1 MSMWNRRAG
10 FHDSPPLLEHSE
22 QLLRSGRIR
31 WLGQELSMS
40 QPRARI
46 ASQLGLALAV
56 ILAIVISGSTV
67 FALRS
72 LDTANLATREE
83 HLASEARLLADQ
95 LSTFHGTLRES
106 TQRLSGLF
114 EKRFSAGLSIH
125 PDEPVSVAGTQ
136 TPGLHLGSEVLNNNF
151 KEVDEFKQMTAG
163 VATLFVRSGEDFVRV
178 STSLTKQDGTR
189 AIGTLLDHAHPAYA
203 KLMAGQG
210 YVGRALL
217 FDRSYMT
224 QYTPVRDGSGK
235 VIAVLFVGFDY
246 TDAQNAQFAN
256 LKRFRIGQNG
266 SLALLD
272 EQNKWLVAPAG
283 VQALDHAVPVIKGL
297 AAKPGKGEF
306 WSDTAEDFYSIAVPF
321 DGGPWSVVASMP
333 KAEIRAVTWS
343 VGTQL
348 AIGSLLAML
357 IAVGAA
363 MWLLRSKL
371 QPLGD
376 LVRQAEAL
384 GAGDLSVR
392 LNVASNDEIGQL
404 SRAFNQMSQALS
416 TMVEHIRRSSEEVNS
431 RAQALSGLSGG
442 AYEGMEQQSGEIT
455 SMAGAVEEFS
465 ATSLNIADNM
475 GATQRLAQENAQQ
488 TQIGRSSMEEA
499 SSSLEQIAGALNTT
513 ATVINTL
520 GQRSQEIGGI
530 VSVITSIAEQTNLL
544 ALNAA
549 IEAARAGEQGRG
561 VAVVADEVR
570 NLASR
575 TRQAT
580 DEISGMIH
588 SIQQETGNAI
598 STMEQGNV
606 LMQEGLSRNA
616 NVASALAR
624 IDEQSRSAGQQ
635 FAAITT
641 ATQEQSSTA
650 TLLSSNL
657 QSIALANSE
666 QREVV
671 SNLAVTAKELEKLA
685 ADLRSEVDRFR

>member
-1 MSMWNRRAG
+1 
-10 FHDSPPLLEHSE
+10 
-22 QLLRSGRIR
+22 
-31 WLGQELSMS
+31 MS

-72 LDTANLATREE
+72 LDSANLATREE
-83 HLASEARLLADQ
+83 HLASEARLMADQ
-95 LSTFHGTLRES
+95 LNTFHGTLRES

-114 EKRFSAGLSIH
+114 DKRFSVGLSVH
-125 PDEPVSVAGTQ
+125 PDEPVAVAGVQAPT
-136 TPGLHLGSEVLNNNF
+136 LRLGSEVLNNNF
-151 KEVDEFKQMTAG
+151 KEVDDFKQTTAG
-163 VATLFVRSGEDFVRV
+163 VATVFVRSGDDFIRV

-189 AIGTLLDHAHPAYA
+189 AIGTLLDRAGPAYA
-203 KLMAGQG
+203 PVMSGQS
-210 YVGRALL
+210 YIGRALL
-217 FDRSYMT
+217 FGRFYMS
-224 QYTPVRDGSGK
+224 QYTPVRDSSGK
-235 VIAVLFVGFDY
+235 IIAVLYVGFDY
-246 TDAQNAQFAN
+246 TDAQNAQFEN
-256 LKRFRIGQNG
+256 LKRFRIGQTG
-266 SLALLD
+266 SLAVLD
-272 EQNKWLVAPAG
+272 EQNKWLVPPAG
-283 VQALDHAVPVIKGL
+283 VQALEQATGTIKEL
-297 AAKPGKGEF
+297 VKKPGKGVF
-306 WSDTAEDFYSIAVPF
+306 WSDTAEDFYSVAVPF
-321 DGGPWSVVASMP
+321 EDGPWAVVASMP

-357 IAVGAA
+357 LAVGSAV
-363 MWLLRSKL
+363 WLLRSKL
-371 QPLGD
+371 APLGD

-392 LNVASNDEIGQL
+392 LNVSSHDEIGQL
-404 SRAFNQMSQALS
+404 ARAFNQMSQALS
-416 TMVEHIRRSSEEVNS
+416 TMVEHIRKASQEVNS
-431 RAQALSGLSGG
+431 RAQALSGLSSG

-475 GATQRLAQENAQQ
+475 GNTERLAQDNAQQ
-488 TQIGRSSMEEA
+488 TRIGRTSMDEA
-499 SSSLEQIAGALNTT
+499 SSSLEQIAGALNST

-530 VSVITSIAEQTNLL
+530 VGVITSIAEQTNLL

-561 VAVVADEVR
+561 FAVVADEVR
-570 NLASR
+570 SLASR

-580 DEISGMIH
+580 DEISGMIN

-598 STMEQGNV
+598 STMEKGNL

-657 QSIALANSE
+657 QSIAMANSE

-671 SNLAVTAKELEKLA
+671 SNLAITAKELEKLA
-685 ADLRSEVDRFR
+685 QDLRKEVDRFR

>member
-1 MSMWNRRAG
+1 
-10 FHDSPPLLEHSE
+10 
-22 QLLRSGRIR
+22 
-31 WLGQELSMS
+31 MS

-56 ILAIVISGSTV
+56 ILAVVISGSTV

-72 LDTANLATREE
+72 LDSANLDTREE

-95 LSTFHGTLRES
+95 LNTFHSTLRES

-114 EKRFSAGLSIH
+114 EKRFGAGLSVRG
-125 PDEPVSVAGTQ
+125 DQPVAIAGIQ
-136 TPGLHLGSEVLNNNF
+136 TPGLYLGSHLLNNDF
-151 KEVDEFKQMTAG
+151 AEVDEFKDTSGG
-163 VATLFVRSGEDFVRV
+163 VATVFVRSGEDFVRI
-178 STSLTKQDGTR
+178 STSLTKQDGSR
-189 AIGTLLDHAHPAYA
+189 AIGTALDHQHPAYQR
-203 KLMAGQG
+203 LLAGQS
-210 YVGRALL
+210 YVGRAVL
-217 FDRSYMT
+217 FERSYMT
-224 QYTPVRDGSGK
+224 QYTPVRDAAGK

-246 TDAQNAQFAN
+246 TDAQNAQFDN
-256 LKRFRIGQNG
+256 LKRFRIGKTG

-272 EQNKWLVAPAG
+272 EQKRWLVPPAG
-283 VQALDHAVPVIKGL
+283 VQALEQAIPVMLDL
-297 AAKPGKGEF
+297 AKKPGEGRF
-306 WSDTAEDFYSIAVPF
+306 WSDKNEDFYSVSVPF
-321 DGGPWSVVASMP
+321 EGGPWSVVASMP
-333 KAEIRAVTWS
+333 KAEIRAVTWA
-343 VGTQL
+343 VGIRL
-348 AIGSLLAML
+348 VIGSALAML
-357 IAVGAA
+357 FAVGATV
-363 MWLLRSKL
+363 WLLRSKL
-371 QPLGD
+371 QPLSD

-384 GAGDLSVR
+384 GAGDLSAR
-392 LNVASNDEIGQL
+392 LNVSSHDEIGQL
-404 SRAFNQMSQALS
+404 ARSFNQMGEALS
-416 TMVEHIRRSSEEVNS
+416 TMVSHIRKAAEEVNG

-475 GATQRLAQENAQQ
+475 GNTERLAHENAQQ
-488 TQIGRSSMEEA
+488 TRIGRTSMQEA
-499 SSSLEQIAGALNTT
+499 SSSLEHIATALNST

-530 VSVITSIAEQTNLL
+530 VGVITSIAEQTNLL

-561 VAVVADEVR
+561 FAVVADEVR

-580 DEISGMIH
+580 DEISGMIQ

-598 STMEQGNV
+598 STMEQGNA

-616 NVASALAR
+616 DVASALAR

-671 SNLAVTAKELEKLA
+671 SNLAITAKELETLA
-685 ADLRSEVDRFR
+685 ASLRQEVDRFR

>member
-1 MSMWNRRAG
+1 
-10 FHDSPPLLEHSE
+10 
-22 QLLRSGRIR
+22 
-31 WLGQELSMS
+31 MS

-56 ILAIVISGSTV
+56 ILAVAIGGSTV

-72 LDTANLATREE
+72 LDSANLATREE

-95 LSTFHGTLRES
+95 LNTFHSTLRES
-106 TQRLSGLF
+106 TQRLTGLF
-114 EKRFSAGLSIH
+114 EKRFSSGLSVRADQMIA
-125 PDEPVSVAGTQ
+125 VAGVQ
-136 TPGLHLGSEVLNNNF
+136 TPSLLLGSDVLNNNF
-151 KEVDEFKQMTAG
+151 TEVDEFKQMSGG
-163 VATLFVRSGEDFVRV
+163 VATVFVRSGDDFIRV
-178 STSLTKQDGTR
+178 STSLTKQDGSR
-189 AIGTLLDHAHPAYA
+189 AIGTVLDRQGPAYQRV
-203 KLMAGQG
+203 LNGQV
-210 YVGRALL
+210 YIGRAML

-224 QYTPVRDGSGK
+224 QYSPVRDSSGK
-235 VIAVLFVGFDY
+235 VIAVLFIGFDY
-246 TDAQNAQFAN
+246 TDAQAAQFEN
-256 LKRFRIGQNG
+256 LKRFRIGQTG

-272 EQNKWLVAPAG
+272 EQKHWLVPPAG
-283 VQALDHAVPVIKGL
+283 VQALDQAVPVMLDL
-297 AAKPGKGEF
+297 AKKPGAGRF
-306 WSDTAEDFYSIAVPF
+306 WSDKNEDFYSVSVPF
-321 DGGPWSVVASMP
+321 EGGPWAVVASMP
-333 KAEIRAVTWS
+333 KAEIRAVTWE
-343 VGTQL
+343 VGMRL
-348 AIGSLLAML
+348 AIGSVLAML
-357 IAVGAA
+357 LAVGAIV
-363 MWLLRSKL
+363 WLLRSKL
-371 QPLGD
+371 APLSD

-384 GAGDLSVR
+384 GAGDLSAR
-392 LNVASNDEIGQL
+392 LNVSSHDEIGQL
-404 SRAFNQMSQALS
+404 ARSFNQMGEALS
-416 TMVEHIRRSSEEVNS
+416 TMVSQIRKAAEEVNS

-475 GATQRLAQENAQQ
+475 GNTERLAQENAQQ
-488 TQIGRSSMEEA
+488 TRIGRTSMQEA
-499 SSSLEQIAGALNTT
+499 SSSLEHIATALNST

-530 VSVITSIAEQTNLL
+530 VGVITAIAEQTNLL

-561 VAVVADEVR
+561 FAVVADEVR

-580 DEISGMIH
+580 DEISVMIQ

-598 STMEQGNV
+598 STMEQGKA
-606 LMQEGLSRNA
+606 LMQDGLSRNA
-616 NVASALAR
+616 DVASALAR

-671 SNLAVTAKELEKLA
+671 SNLAITAKELETLA
-685 ADLRSEVDRFR
+685 AGLRHEVDRFR

>member
-1 MSMWNRRAG
+1 
-10 FHDSPPLLEHSE
+10 
-22 QLLRSGRIR
+22 
-31 WLGQELSMS
+31 
-40 QPRARI
+40 
-46 ASQLGLALAV
+46 
-56 ILAIVISGSTV
+56 
-67 FALRS
+67 
-72 LDTANLATREE
+72 
-83 HLASEARLLADQ
+83 
-95 LSTFHGTLRES
+95 
-106 TQRLSGLF
+106 
-114 EKRFSAGLSIH
+114 
-125 PDEPVSVAGTQ
+125 
-136 TPGLHLGSEVLNNNF
+136 
-151 KEVDEFKQMTAG
+151 
-163 VATLFVRSGEDFVRV
+163 
-178 STSLTKQDGTR
+178 
-189 AIGTLLDHAHPAYA
+189 
-203 KLMAGQG
+203 
-210 YVGRALL
+210 
-217 FDRSYMT
+217 MT
-224 QYTPVRDGSGK
+224 QYTPVRDNSGK

-246 TDAQNAQFAN
+246 TEAQNAQFDN
-256 LKRFRIGQNG
+256 LKRFRIGQTG

-272 EQNKWLVAPAG
+272 EQNKWLVPIAG
-283 VQALDHAVPVIKGL
+283 VQALDQAVPTIANL
-297 AAKPGKGEF
+297 AKTPGQGEF
-306 WSDTAEDFYSIAVPF
+306 WSDRGEDFYSLTVPF
-321 DGGPWSVVASMP
+321 EGGPWSVVASMP
-333 KAEIRAVTWS
+333 KSEIRAVTWS
-343 VGTQL
+343 VGLQL

-357 IAVGAA
+357 LAVGSAV
-363 MWLLRSKL
+363 WLLRSKL
-371 QPLGD
+371 APLGD

-392 LNVASNDEIGQL
+392 LSVSSNDEIGQL
-404 SRAFNQMSQALS
+404 ARAFNQMSQALS
-416 TMVEHIRRSSEEVNS
+416 TMVEHIRKASAEVNS

-475 GATQRLAQENAQQ
+475 GSTQRLAQENAEQ
-488 TQIGRSSMEEA
+488 TRIGRTSMDEA
-499 SSSLEQIAGALNTT
+499 SSSLEQIAGALNST

-530 VSVITSIAEQTNLL
+530 VGVITSIAEQTNLL

-561 VAVVADEVR
+561 FAVVADEVR

-575 TRQAT
+575 TREAT
-580 DEISGMIH
+580 NEISGMIQ

-635 FAAITT
+635 FTAITT

-671 SNLAVTAKELEKLA
+671 SNLAVTAKELESLA

>member
-1 MSMWNRRAG
+1 
-10 FHDSPPLLEHSE
+10 
-22 QLLRSGRIR
+22 
-31 WLGQELSMS
+31 MS

-56 ILAIVISGSTV
+56 ILAIVITGSTV

-72 LDTANLATREE
+72 LDSANLATREE

-106 TQRLSGLF
+106 TQRLAGLF
-114 EKRFSAGLSIH
+114 EKRFSAGLSVH
-125 PDEPVSVAGTQ
+125 PDEPVAVAGTQ

-163 VATLFVRSGEDFVRV
+163 VATVFVRSGEDFIRV
-178 STSLTKQDGTR
+178 STSLTKQDGNR

-203 KLMAGQG
+203 RLMAGQS

-224 QYTPVRDGSGK
+224 QYTPVRDSSGK

-246 TDAQNAQFAN
+246 TDAQNAQFEN
-256 LKRFRIGQNG
+256 LKRFRIGQTG

-272 EQNKWLVAPAG
+272 EQKKWLVPIAG
-283 VQALDHAVPVIKGL
+283 VQALDQAVPAIVDL
-297 AAKPGKGEF
+297 AKTPGKGDF
-306 WSDTAEDFYSIAVPF
+306 WSDKSEDFYSVAVPF
-321 DGGPWSVVASMP
+321 EGGPWSVVASMP
-333 KAEIRAVTWS
+333 KAEISAVTWS
-343 VGTQL
+343 VGIQL
-348 AIGSLLAML
+348 AIGSLLATL
-357 IAVGAA
+357 IAVGSAV
-363 MWLLRSKL
+363 WLLRSKL
-371 QPLGD
+371 APLGD

-392 LNVASNDEIGQL
+392 LSVSSNDEIGQL
-404 SRAFNQMSQALS
+404 ARAFNQMSQALS
-416 TMVEHIRRSSEEVNS
+416 TMVEHIRKASVEVNS

-475 GATQRLAQENAQQ
+475 GSTQRLAQENAQQ
-488 TQIGRSSMEEA
+488 TQIGRTSMDEA
-499 SSSLEQIAGALNTT
+499 SSSLEQIAGALNST
-513 ATVINTL
+513 AIVINTL

-530 VSVITSIAEQTNLL
+530 VGVITSIADQTNLL

-561 VAVVADEVR
+561 FAVVADEVR

-580 DEISGMIH
+580 DEISGMIQ

-657 QSIALANSE
+657 QSIELANSE

-685 ADLRSEVDRFR
+685 ADLRQEVDRFR

>member
-1 MSMWNRRAG
+1 
-10 FHDSPPLLEHSE
+10 
-22 QLLRSGRIR
+22 
-31 WLGQELSMS
+31 MS

-46 ASQLGLALAV
+46 ASQLGIALAV
-56 ILAIVISGSTV
+56 ILAVVISGSTV

-72 LDTANLATREE
+72 LDSANLQTREE

-95 LSTFHGTLRES
+95 LNTFHSTLRES

-114 EKRFSAGLSIH
+114 EKRFGAGLSVH
-125 PDEPVSVAGTQ
+125 AEQTVNVAGVA
-136 TPGLHLGSEVLNNNF
+136 TPSLYLGDAVLNNNF
-151 KEVDEFKQMTAG
+151 DEVDEFKQMSGG
-163 VATLFVRSGEDFVRV
+163 VATVFVRSGEDFIRI
-178 STSLTKQDGTR
+178 STSLTKQDGNR
-189 AIGTLLDHAHPAYA
+189 AIGTVLDRQGPAYQR
-203 KLMAGQG
+203 LLAGQS
-210 YVGRALL
+210 YIGRAVL
-217 FDRSYMT
+217 FERSYMT
-224 QYTPVRDGSGK
+224 QYSPVSDASGK
-235 VIAVLFVGFDY
+235 VIAVLFIGFDY

-256 LKRFRIGQNG
+256 LKRFRIGQTG

-272 EQNKWLVAPAG
+272 EQNHWLVPPAG
-283 VQALDHAVPVIKGL
+283 VQALEQAVPVILEL
-297 AAKPGKGEF
+297 AQKPGQGRF
-306 WSDTAEDFYSIAVPF
+306 WSDRGEDFYSVAVPF

-333 KAEIRAVTWS
+333 KAEIRAVTWA
-343 VGTQL
+343 VGIRL
-348 AIGSLLAML
+348 VIGSVLAML
-357 IAVGAA
+357 LAVGAA
-363 MWLLRSKL
+363 VWLLRSKL

-384 GAGDLSVR
+384 GAGDLSAR
-392 LNVASNDEIGQL
+392 LNVSSQDEIGQL
-404 SRAFNQMSQALS
+404 ARSFNQMGEALS
-416 TMVEHIRRSSEEVNS
+416 TMVSHIREAAEEVNS

-475 GATQRLAQENAQQ
+475 GNTERLAQENAQQ
-488 TQIGRSSMEEA
+488 TRIGRHSMQEA
-499 SSSLEQIAGALNTT
+499 SASLEHIATALNST

-530 VSVITSIAEQTNLL
+530 VGVITSIAEQTNLL

-561 VAVVADEVR
+561 FAVVADEVR

-580 DEISGMIH
+580 DEISGMIQ

-616 NVASALAR
+616 DVASALAR

-671 SNLAVTAKELEKLA
+671 SNLAITARELETLA
-685 ADLRSEVDRFR
+685 AGLRHEVDRFR

>member
-1 MSMWNRRAG
+1 
-10 FHDSPPLLEHSE
+10 
-22 QLLRSGRIR
+22 
-31 WLGQELSMS
+31 MS

-56 ILAIVISGSTV
+56 ILAVVVSGSTV

-72 LDTANLATREE
+72 LDSANLDTREE

-95 LSTFHGTLRES
+95 LNTFHSTLRES

-114 EKRFSAGLSIH
+114 EKRFGAGLSVRA
-125 PDEPVSVAGTQ
+125 DQPVTVAGVQ
-136 TPGLHLGSEVLNNNF
+136 TPSLYLGSDVLNNDF
-151 KEVDEFKQMTAG
+151 DEVDEFKDNSGG
-163 VATLFVRSGEDFVRV
+163 VATVFVRNGEDFIRV

-189 AIGTLLDHAHPAYA
+189 AIGTALDHQHPAYQR
-203 KLMAGQG
+203 LLGGQG
-210 YVGRALL
+210 YVGRAVL
-217 FDRSYMT
+217 FERSYMT
-224 QYTPVRDGSGK
+224 QYTPVRDAAGK

-246 TDAQNAQFAN
+246 TDAQNAQFDN
-256 LKRFRIGQNG
+256 LKRFRIGKTG

-272 EQNKWLVAPAG
+272 EQKHWLVPPAG
-283 VQALDHAVPVIKGL
+283 VQALDQAIPLMLDL
-297 AAKPGKGEF
+297 AKTPGKGRF
-306 WSDTAEDFYSIAVPF
+306 WSDKNEDFYSVSVPF
-321 DGGPWSVVASMP
+321 EGGPWSVVASMP
-333 KAEIRAVTWS
+333 KSEIREVTWA
-343 VGTQL
+343 VGIRL
-348 AIGSLLAML
+348 VIGSVLAML
-357 IAVGAA
+357 LAVGAA
-363 MWLLRSKL
+363 VWLLRSKL
-371 QPLGD
+371 QPLSD

-384 GAGDLSVR
+384 GAGDLSAR
-392 LNVASNDEIGQL
+392 LNVSSHDEIGQL
-404 SRAFNQMSQALS
+404 ARSFNQMGEALS
-416 TMVEHIRRSSEEVNS
+416 TMVSHIRKAAEEVNS
-431 RAQALSGLSGG
+431 RAKALSGLSGG

-475 GATQRLAQENAQQ
+475 GNTERLAQENAQQ
-488 TQIGRSSMEEA
+488 TRIGRTSMQEA
-499 SSSLEQIAGALNTT
+499 SSSLEHIATALNST

-530 VSVITSIAEQTNLL
+530 VGVITSIAEQTNLL

-561 VAVVADEVR
+561 FAVVADEVR

-580 DEISGMIH
+580 DEISGMIQ

-598 STMEQGNV
+598 STMEHGNV

-616 NVASALAR
+616 DVASALAR

-641 ATQEQSSTA
+641 ATHEQSSTA

-671 SNLAVTAKELEKLA
+671 SNLAITAKELETLA
-685 ADLRSEVDRFR
+685 AGLRQEVDRFR

>member
-1 MSMWNRRAG
+1 
-10 FHDSPPLLEHSE
+10 
-22 QLLRSGRIR
+22 
-31 WLGQELSMS
+31 MS

-72 LDTANLATREE
+72 LDSANLATREE

-125 PDEPVSVAGTQ
+125 PSEPVTVAGTQ

-203 KLMAGQG
+203 KLMAGQS

-217 FDRSYMT
+217 FERSYMT

-246 TDAQNAQFAN
+246 TDAQNAQFDN
-256 LKRFRIGQNG
+256 LKRFRIGQTG

-283 VQALDHAVPVIKGL
+283 VQAVDQAIPVINGL
-297 AAKPGKGEF
+297 AKTPGKGQF
-306 WSDTAEDFYSIAVPF
+306 WNDKSEDFYSVAVPF

-357 IAVGAA
+357 LAVGSVV
-363 MWLLRSKL
+363 WLLRSKL
-371 QPLGD
+371 APLSD

-392 LNVASNDEIGQL
+392 LNVSSNDEIGQL

-416 TMVEHIRRSSEEVNS
+416 TMVEHIRRASQEVNS

-499 SSSLEQIAGALNTT
+499 SSSLEQIAGALNST

-530 VSVITSIAEQTNLL
+530 VGVITSIAEQTNLL

-561 VAVVADEVR
+561 FAVVADEVR
-570 NLASR
+570 SLASR

-580 DEISGMIH
+580 DEISSMIH

-657 QSIALANSE
+657 QSIAMANSE

-671 SNLAVTAKELEKLA
+671 SNLAVTAKELESLA
-685 ADLRSEVDRFR
+685 AELRQEVDRFR

>member
-1 MSMWNRRAG
+1 
-10 FHDSPPLLEHSE
+10 
-22 QLLRSGRIR
+22 
-31 WLGQELSMS
+31 MS

-56 ILAIVISGSTV
+56 ILAVVISGSTV

-72 LDTANLATREE
+72 LDSANLDTREE

-95 LSTFHGTLRES
+95 LNTFHSTLRES

-114 EKRFSAGLSIH
+114 EKRFGAGLSVRA
-125 PDEPVSVAGTQ
+125 DQQVAVAGVQ
-136 TPGLHLGSEVLNNNF
+136 TPSLLLGDEVLNNNF
-151 KEVDEFKQMTAG
+151 AEVDEFKQMSGG
-163 VATLFVRSGEDFVRV
+163 VATVFVRSGEDFIRI
-178 STSLTKQDGTR
+178 STSLTKQDGNR
-189 AIGTLLDHAHPAYA
+189 AIGTVLDHQHPAYQR
-203 KLMAGQG
+203 LLAGQN
-210 YVGRALL
+210 YIGRAVL
-217 FDRSYMT
+217 FDRAYMT
-224 QYTPVRDGSGK
+224 QYSPVRDAAGK
-235 VIAVLFVGFDY
+235 VIAVLFIGFDY
-246 TDAQNAQFAN
+246 TDEQKAQFDN
-256 LKRFRIGQNG
+256 LKRFRIGQTG

-272 EQNKWLVAPAG
+272 EQKHWLVPPAG
-283 VQALDHAVPVIKGL
+283 VQALDQAVPVMLDL
-297 AAKPGKGEF
+297 AKNPGKGRF
-306 WSDTAEDFYSIAVPF
+306 WSDKDEDFYSVAVPF

-333 KAEIRAVTWS
+333 KSEIRAVTWA
-343 VGTQL
+343 VGIRL
-348 AIGSLLAML
+348 VIGSVLAML
-357 IAVGAA
+357 LAVGAA
-363 MWLLRSKL
+363 VWLLRSKL
-371 QPLGD
+371 QPLSD

-384 GAGDLSVR
+384 GAGDLSAR
-392 LNVASNDEIGQL
+392 LNVSSHDEIGQL
-404 SRAFNQMSQALS
+404 ASSFNQMGEALS
-416 TMVEHIRRSSEEVNS
+416 TMVSHIRKAAEEVNS

-475 GATQRLAQENAQQ
+475 GNTERLAQENAQQ
-488 TQIGRSSMEEA
+488 TRIGRTSMQEA
-499 SSSLEQIAGALNTT
+499 SSSLEHIATALNST

-530 VSVITSIAEQTNLL
+530 VGVITSIAEQTNLL

-561 VAVVADEVR
+561 FAVVADEVR

-580 DEISGMIH
+580 DEISVMIQ

-598 STMEQGNV
+598 STMEHGNV

-616 NVASALAR
+616 DVASALAR

-650 TLLSSNL
+650 NVLSSNL

-671 SNLAVTAKELEKLA
+671 SNLAITAKELETLA
-685 ADLRSEVDRFR
+685 AGLRQEVDRFR

>member
-1 MSMWNRRAG
+1 
-10 FHDSPPLLEHSE
+10 
-22 QLLRSGRIR
+22 
-31 WLGQELSMS
+31 MS

-56 ILAIVISGSTV
+56 ILAVVISGSTV

-72 LDTANLATREE
+72 LDSANLDTREE

-95 LSTFHGTLRES
+95 LNTFHSTLRES

-114 EKRFSAGLSIH
+114 EKRFSAGLSTR
-125 PDEPVSVAGTQ
+125 PEQPVTVAGVQ
-136 TPGLHLGSEVLNNNF
+136 TPGLYLGEEVLNNNF
-151 KEVDEFKQMTAG
+151 AEVDEFKQMSGG
-163 VATLFVRSGEDFVRV
+163 VATLFVRSGEDFIRV
-178 STSLTKQDGTR
+178 STSLTKQDGSR
-189 AIGTLLDHAHPAYA
+189 AIGTALDHQHPAYQR
-203 KLMAGQG
+203 LLGGQG
-210 YVGRALL
+210 YVGRAVL

-224 QYTPVRDGSGK
+224 QYSPVRDASGK

-246 TDAQNAQFAN
+246 TDAQNAQFDN
-256 LKRFRIGQNG
+256 LKRFRIGQTG

-272 EQNKWLVAPAG
+272 EQKHWLVPPAG
-283 VQALDHAVPVIKGL
+283 VQALDQSIPVMLDL
-297 AAKPGKGEF
+297 AAKPGKGRF
-306 WSDTAEDFYSIAVPF
+306 WSDKNEDFYSVAVPF
-321 DGGPWSVVASMP
+321 EGGPWSVVASMP

-343 VGTQL
+343 VGIRL

-357 IAVGAA
+357 LAVGAA
-363 MWLLRSKL
+363 VWLLRSKL

-384 GAGDLSVR
+384 GAGDLSAR
-392 LNVASNDEIGQL
+392 LNVSSHDEIGQL
-404 SRAFNQMSQALS
+404 ARSFNQMGEALS
-416 TMVEHIRRSSEEVNS
+416 TMVSHIRKAAEDVSS

-455 SMAGAVEEFS
+455 SMAGAVEEFN

-475 GATQRLAQENAQQ
+475 GNTERLAQDNAQQ
-488 TQIGRSSMEEA
+488 TMIGRTSMQEA
-499 SSSLEQIAGALNTT
+499 SSSLEHIATALNST

-530 VSVITSIAEQTNLL
+530 VGVITAIAEQTNLL

-561 VAVVADEVR
+561 FAVVADEVR

-580 DEISGMIH
+580 DEISGMIQ

-606 LMQEGLSRNA
+606 LMQEGLARNA
-616 NVASALAR
+616 DVASALAR

-671 SNLAVTAKELEKLA
+671 SNLAITAKELETLA
-685 ADLRSEVDRFR
+685 AGLRHEVDRFR

>member
-1 MSMWNRRAG
+1 M
-10 FHDSPPLLEHSE
+10 P
-22 QLLRSGRIR
+22 
-31 WLGQELSMS
+31 

-56 ILAIVISGSTV
+56 ILAIVISGSAV

-72 LDTANLATREE
+72 LDSANLDTREE

-95 LSTFHGTLRES
+95 LNTFHSTLRES

-114 EKRFSAGLSIH
+114 EKRFSGGLSLH
-125 PDEPVSVAGTQ
+125 PEQPVTVAGTS
-136 TPGLHLGSEVLNNNF
+136 TPGLHLGGQVLNNNF
-151 KEVDEFKQMTAG
+151 EEVDEFKQMTAG
-163 VATLFVRSGEDFVRV
+163 VATVFVRSGDDFVRV
-178 STSLTKQDGTR
+178 STSLSKQDGSR
-189 AIGTLLDHAHPAYA
+189 AIGTLLDHAHPAYQ

-224 QYTPVRDGSGK
+224 QYTPVRDSSGK

-246 TDAQNAQFAN
+246 TDAQNAQFDN
-256 LKRFRIGQNG
+256 LRRFRIGQTG

-272 EQNKWLVAPAG
+272 EQNKWLVPPAG
-283 VQALDHAVPVIKGL
+283 VQALDQALPTMAELIRQ
-297 AAKPGKGEF
+297 PGKGRF
-306 WSDTAEDFYSIAVPF
+306 WSDKAEDFYSLAVPF
-321 DGGPWSVVASMP
+321 EGGPWAVVASMP

-343 VGTQL
+343 VGL
-348 AIGSLLAML
+348 RLVIGSLLAML
-357 IAVGAA
+357 LAVGAA
-363 MWLLRSKL
+363 VWLLRSKL
-371 QPLGD
+371 APLAD

-392 LNVASNDEIGQL
+392 LNVSSQDEIGQL
-404 SRAFNQMSQALS
+404 ARSFNQMGEALS
-416 TMVEHIRRSSEEVNS
+416 TMVEHIRRAAQEVNG

-475 GATQRLAQENAQQ
+475 GNTERLAQENAQQ
-488 TQIGRSSMEEA
+488 TRIGRTSMEEA
-499 SSSLEQIAGALNTT
+499 SSSLEQIASALNST

-530 VSVITSIAEQTNLL
+530 VGVITAIADQTNLL

-561 VAVVADEVR
+561 FAVVADEVR

-575 TRQAT
+575 TREAT
-580 DEISGMIH
+580 DEISVMIG

-598 STMEQGNV
+598 STMEQGNR

-657 QSIALANSE
+657 QSIAQANSE

-671 SNLAVTAKELEKLA
+671 SNLAITAKELEALA
-685 ADLRSEVDRFR
+685 AELRHEVDRFR

>member
-1 MSMWNRRAG
+1 M
-10 FHDSPPLLEHSE
+10 P
-22 QLLRSGRIR
+22 
-31 WLGQELSMS
+31 

-46 ASQLGLALAV
+46 ASQLGIALAV
-56 ILAIVISGSTV
+56 ILAIVISCSTL

-72 LDTANLATREE
+72 LDTANLATREQ

-114 EKRFSAGLSIH
+114 EKRFSAGLSLH
-125 PDEPVSVAGTQ
+125 PGQPVTVAGVQ

-151 KEVDEFKQMTAG
+151 QEVDEFKQMTAG
-163 VATLFVRSGEDFVRV
+163 VATLFVRNGDDFIRV
-178 STSLTKQDGTR
+178 STSLSKQDGTR
-189 AIGTLLDHAHPAYA
+189 AIGTLLDHGHPAYA
-203 KLMAGQG
+203 RLMAGQN
-210 YVGRALL
+210 YVGRAVL

-224 QYTPVRDGSGK
+224 QYTPVRDSGGK

-256 LKRFRIGQNG
+256 LKRFRIGQTG

-272 EQNKWLVAPAG
+272 EQGRWLVPIAG
-283 VQALDHAVPVIKGL
+283 VQNLEQAAPAL
-297 AAKPGKGEF
+297 AALAKTPGKGEF
-306 WSDTAEDFYSIAVPF
+306 WSDKSEDFYSVAVSF
-321 DGGPWSVVASMP
+321 EGGPWSVVASMP
-333 KAEIRAVTWS
+333 QVEIRAVTWR
-343 VGTQL
+343 VGIQL

-363 MWLLRSKL
+363 VWLLRSKL
-371 QPLGD
+371 APLGD

-392 LNVASNDEIGQL
+392 LNVSSHDEIGQL
-404 SRAFNQMSQALS
+404 ARAFNQMSQALS
-416 TMVEHIRRSSEEVNS
+416 TMVEHIRKASQEVNS

-442 AYEGMEQQSGEIT
+442 AYEGMEQQSGEIS

-475 GATQRLAQENAQQ
+475 GSTQLLAQENALQ
-488 TQIGRSSMEEA
+488 TRIGRTSMDEA
-499 SSSLEQIAGALNTT
+499 SSSLEQIAGALNST

-530 VSVITSIAEQTNLL
+530 VGVITSIAEQTNLL

-561 VAVVADEVR
+561 FAVVADEVR

-580 DEISGMIH
+580 DEISLMIQ

-598 STMEQGNV
+598 TTMEQGKV

-635 FAAITT
+635 FSAITT

-671 SNLAVTAKELEKLA
+671 SHLAVTARELESLA
-685 ADLRSEVDRFR
+685 AELRQEVDRFR

>member
-1 MSMWNRRAG
+1 
-10 FHDSPPLLEHSE
+10 
-22 QLLRSGRIR
+22 
-31 WLGQELSMS
+31 MS

-56 ILAIVISGSTV
+56 ILAVVISGSTV

-72 LDTANLATREE
+72 LDSANLDTREE

-95 LSTFHGTLRES
+95 LNTFHSTLRES
-106 TQRLSGLF
+106 TQRLTGLF
-114 EKRFSAGLSIH
+114 EKRFSAGLRVQA
-125 PDEPVSVAGTQ
+125 DQMVAVAGVQ
-136 TPGLHLGSEVLNNNF
+136 TPSLLLGSEVLNNNF
-151 KEVDEFKQMTAG
+151 TEVDEFKQMSGG
-163 VATLFVRSGEDFVRV
+163 VATVFVRSGDDFVRV
-178 STSLTKQDGTR
+178 STSLTKQDGSR
-189 AIGTLLDHAHPAYA
+189 AIGTVLDRQGPAYQRV
-203 KLMAGQG
+203 LGGQA
-210 YVGRALL
+210 YIGRAVL

-224 QYTPVRDGSGK
+224 QYSPVRDTNGK
-235 VIAVLFVGFDY
+235 VIAVLFIGFDY
-246 TDAQNAQFAN
+246 TDAQAAQFEN
-256 LKRFRIGQNG
+256 LKRFRIGQTG

-272 EQNKWLVAPAG
+272 EQKRWLVPPAG
-283 VQALDHAVPVIKGL
+283 VQALDQAVPVMLDL
-297 AAKPGKGEF
+297 AKTPGKGRF
-306 WSDTAEDFYSIAVPF
+306 WSDKNEDFYSVSVPF
-321 DGGPWSVVASMP
+321 DGGPWAVVASMP
-333 KAEIRAVTWS
+333 KAEIRAVTWA
-343 VGTQL
+343 VGIRL
-348 AIGSLLAML
+348 VIGSVLAML
-357 IAVGAA
+357 LAVGATV
-363 MWLLRSKL
+363 WLLRSKL
-371 QPLGD
+371 QPLSD

-384 GAGDLSVR
+384 GAGDLSAR
-392 LNVASNDEIGQL
+392 LNVSSHDEIGQL
-404 SRAFNQMSQALS
+404 ARSFNQMGEALS
-416 TMVEHIRRSSEEVNS
+416 TMVSHIRNAAEEVNS

-475 GATQRLAQENAQQ
+475 GNTERLAQENAQQ
-488 TQIGRSSMEEA
+488 TRIGRTSMQEA
-499 SSSLEQIAGALNTT
+499 SSSLEHIATALNST

-530 VSVITSIAEQTNLL
+530 VGVITSIAEQTNLL

-561 VAVVADEVR
+561 FAVVADEVR

-575 TRQAT
+575 TREAT
-580 DEISGMIH
+580 DEISGMIQ
-588 SIQQETGNAI
+588 SIQRETGNAI
-598 STMEQGNV
+598 STMEHGNT

-616 NVASALAR
+616 DVASALAR

-671 SNLAVTAKELEKLA
+671 SNLAITAKELETLA
-685 ADLRSEVDRFR
+685 AGLRHEVDRFR

>member
-1 MSMWNRRAG
+1 
-10 FHDSPPLLEHSE
+10 
-22 QLLRSGRIR
+22 
-31 WLGQELSMS
+31 MS

-46 ASQLGLALAV
+46 ASQLGLALAL
-56 ILAIVISGSTV
+56 ILAVVISGSTV

-72 LDTANLATREE
+72 LDSANLATREE

-95 LSTFHGTLRES
+95 LNTFHSTLRES

-114 EKRFSAGLSIH
+114 EKRFGAGLSVH
-125 PDEPVSVAGTQ
+125 ADQPVTVAGVQ
-136 TPGLHLGSEVLNNNF
+136 TPSLSLGSEVLNNNF
-151 KEVDEFKQMTAG
+151 DEVDEFKQMSGG
-163 VATLFVRSGEDFVRV
+163 VATVFVRSGEDFIRI
-178 STSLTKQDGTR
+178 STSLTKQDGNR
-189 AIGTLLDHAHPAYA
+189 AIGTVLDRQGPAYQRV
-203 KLMAGQG
+203 LSGQT
-210 YVGRALL
+210 YIGRAVL

-224 QYTPVRDGSGK
+224 QYSPVRDSSGQ
-235 VIAVLFVGFDY
+235 VIAVLFIGFDY
-246 TDAQNAQFAN
+246 TDAQNAQFEN
-256 LKRFRIGQNG
+256 LKRFRIGQTG

-272 EQNKWLVAPAG
+272 EQKRWLVPPAG
-283 VQALDHAVPVIKGL
+283 VQALDQAIPVMLDL
-297 AAKPGKGEF
+297 AKTPGAGRF
-306 WSDTAEDFYSIAVPF
+306 WADKSEDFYSVSVPF
-321 DGGPWSVVASMP
+321 EGGPWAVVASMP
-333 KAEIRAVTWS
+333 KAEIRSVTWD
-343 VGTQL
+343 VGIRL
-348 AIGSLLAML
+348 VIGSVLAML
-357 IAVGAA
+357 LAVGATV
-363 MWLLRSKL
+363 WLLRSKL
-371 QPLGD
+371 APLGD

-384 GAGDLSVR
+384 GAGDLSAR
-392 LNVASNDEIGQL
+392 LNVSSHDEIGQL
-404 SRAFNQMSQALS
+404 ARSFNQMGEALS
-416 TMVEHIRRSSEEVNS
+416 TMVSHIRKAAEEVNS

-475 GATQRLAQENAQQ
+475 GSTERLAQENAQQ
-488 TQIGRSSMEEA
+488 TRIGRNSMQEA
-499 SSSLEQIAGALNTT
+499 SSSLEHIATALNST
-513 ATVINTL
+513 AMVINTL

-530 VSVITSIAEQTNLL
+530 VGVITSIAEQTNLL

-561 VAVVADEVR
+561 FAVVADEVR

-575 TRQAT
+575 TREAT
-580 DEISGMIH
+580 DEISGMIQ

-598 STMEQGNV
+598 STMERGNV

-616 NVASALAR
+616 DVASALAR

-671 SNLAVTAKELEKLA
+671 SNLAITAKELETLA
-685 ADLRSEVDRFR
+685 AGLRHEVDRFR

>member
-1 MSMWNRRAG
+1 
-10 FHDSPPLLEHSE
+10 
-22 QLLRSGRIR
+22 
-31 WLGQELSMS
+31 MS

-72 LDTANLATREE
+72 LDSANLATREE

-125 PDEPVSVAGTQ
+125 PSEPVTVAGTP

-246 TDAQNAQFAN
+246 TDAQNIQFDN
-256 LKRFRIGQNG
+256 LKRFRIGQSG

-283 VQALDHAVPVIKGL
+283 VQALDQAVPVIKGL

-306 WSDTAEDFYSIAVPF
+306 WSDTSEDFYSIAVPF

-357 IAVGAA
+357 LAVGSVV
-363 MWLLRSKL
+363 WLLRSKL
-371 QPLGD
+371 APLSD

-392 LNVASNDEIGQL
+392 LNVSSNDEIGQL

-416 TMVEHIRRSSEEVNS
+416 TMVEHIRRASQEVNS

-499 SSSLEQIAGALNTT
+499 SSSLEQIAGALNST

-530 VSVITSIAEQTNLL
+530 VGVITSIAEQTNLL

-561 VAVVADEVR
+561 FAVVADEVR
-570 NLASR
+570 SLASR

-580 DEISGMIH
+580 DEISSMIH

-657 QSIALANSE
+657 QSIAMANSE

-671 SNLAVTAKELEKLA
+671 SNLAVTAKELEGLA
-685 ADLRSEVDRFR
+685 AELRQEVDRFR

>member
-1 MSMWNRRAG
+1 M
-10 FHDSPPLLEHSE
+10 P
-22 QLLRSGRIR
+22 
-31 WLGQELSMS
+31 

-46 ASQLGLALAV
+46 ASQLGIALAV
-56 ILAIVISGSTV
+56 ILAIVISGSTL

-72 LDTANLATREE
+72 LDTANLAIREE
-83 HLASEARLLADQ
+83 HMGSEARLLADQ
-95 LSTFHGTLRES
+95 LNTFHSTLRDS

-114 EKRFSAGLSIH
+114 EKRFSSGLTLQADQQIT
-125 PDEPVSVAGTQ
+125 VAALQ
-136 TPGLHLGSEVLNNNF
+136 TPALILGGNPLNNNF
-151 KEVDEFKQMTAG
+151 DEVDDFRKMTAG
-163 VATLFVRSGEDFVRV
+163 VATVFVRSGEDFVRI
-178 STSLTKQDGTR
+178 STSLTKQDGSR
-189 AIGTLLDHAHPAYA
+189 ALGTLLDHKHPAYER
-203 KLMAGQG
+203 LLAGQE

-224 QYTPVRDGSGK
+224 QYTPVRDAAGK

-246 TDAQNAQFAN
+246 TDAQKAQFDN
-256 LKRFRIGQNG
+256 LKNFRIGSTG

-272 EQNKWLVAPAG
+272 EQNQWLVPPAG
-283 VQALDHAVPVIKGL
+283 VTELDQASKTL
-297 AAKPGKGEF
+297 ASFAKEPGKGRL
-306 WSDTAEDFYSIAVPF
+306 WQDGSHKIYSVAESFA
-321 DGGPWSVVASMP
+321 GGPWTVLANMP
-333 KAEIRAVTWS
+333 EAEISAVTWD

-348 AIGSLLAML
+348 AIGSLLSML

-363 MWLLRSKL
+363 IWLLRSKL
-371 QPLGD
+371 KPLSD
-376 LVRQAEAL
+376 LVNQAQAL

-392 LNVASNDEIGQL
+392 SNVTSHDEIGQL
-404 SRAFNQMSQALS
+404 AGSFNKMGEALS
-416 TMVEHIRRSSEEVNS
+416 TMVSHIRIAAQEVSS
-431 RAQALSGLSGG
+431 RAHALSGLSGG

-465 ATSLNIADNM
+465 ATALNIADNM
-475 GATQRLAQENAQQ
+475 GHTERLAQGNAQQ
-488 TQIGRSSMEEA
+488 TRIGRASMHEA
-499 SSSLEQIAGALNTT
+499 SASLEQIAGSLSST
-513 ATVINTL
+513 ATVIDTL

-561 VAVVADEVR
+561 FAVVADEVR

-580 DEISGMIH
+580 DEISGMIT

-598 STMEQGNV
+598 STMEQGNT

-616 NVASALAR
+616 KVAAALAQ
-624 IDEQSRSAGQQ
+624 IDEQSRSAGEQ

-641 ATQEQSSTA
+641 ATQEQSNTA

-671 SNLAVTAKELEKLA
+671 SNLAVTAQELNALA
-685 ADLRSEVDRFR
+685 ADLRREVDRFR

>member
-1 MSMWNRRAG
+1 
-10 FHDSPPLLEHSE
+10 
-22 QLLRSGRIR
+22 
-31 WLGQELSMS
+31 MS

-46 ASQLGLALAV
+46 ASQLGIALAL
-56 ILAIVISGSTV
+56 ILAVAIGGSTV

-72 LDTANLATREE
+72 LDAANLDTREE

-95 LSTFHGTLRES
+95 LNTFHSTLRES
-106 TQRLSGLF
+106 TQRLTGLF
-114 EKRFSAGLSIH
+114 EQRFSAGLSVRADQPIA
-125 PDEPVSVAGTQ
+125 VAGVQ
-136 TPGLHLGSEVLNNNF
+136 TPSLYLGSDVLNNNF
-151 KEVDEFKQMTAG
+151 NEVDEFKQMSGG
-163 VATLFVRSGEDFVRV
+163 VATVFVRSGDDFIRV
-178 STSLTKQDGTR
+178 STSLTKQDGSR
-189 AIGTLLDHAHPAYA
+189 AIGTVLDRQGPAYA
-203 KLMAGQG
+203 RVFSGQP
-210 YVGRALL
+210 YIGRAVL

-224 QYTPVRDGSGK
+224 QYSPVRDAGGK
-235 VIAVLFVGFDY
+235 VIAVLFIGFDY
-246 TDAQNAQFAN
+246 TDAQSVQFEN
-256 LKRFRIGQNG
+256 LKRFRIGQTG

-272 EQNKWLVAPAG
+272 EQKHWLVPPAG
-283 VQALDHAVPVIKGL
+283 VQTPEQAVPVMLDL
-297 AAKPGKGEF
+297 AKTPGKGRF
-306 WSDTAEDFYSIAVPF
+306 WSDKSEDFYSVSVPF
-321 DGGPWSVVASMP
+321 DGGPWAVVASMP
-333 KAEIRAVTWS
+333 KAEIRAVTWA
-343 VGTQL
+343 VGL
-348 AIGSLLAML
+348 RLVIGSVLAML
-357 IAVGAA
+357 LAVGATV
-363 MWLLRSKL
+363 WLLRSKL
-371 QPLGD
+371 APLGD

-384 GAGDLSVR
+384 GAGDLSAR
-392 LNVASNDEIGQL
+392 LNVSSHDEIGQL
-404 SRAFNQMSQALS
+404 ARAFNQMGEALS
-416 TMVEHIRRSSEEVNS
+416 TMVSHIRKAAEEVNG

-475 GATQRLAQENAQQ
+475 GNTERLAQENAQQ
-488 TQIGRSSMEEA
+488 TRIGRNSMQEA
-499 SSSLEQIAGALNTT
+499 SSSLEHIATALNST

-530 VSVITSIAEQTNLL
+530 VGVITAIAEQTNLL

-561 VAVVADEVR
+561 FAVVADEVR

-575 TRQAT
+575 TREAT
-580 DEISGMIH
+580 DEISAMIQ
-588 SIQQETGNAI
+588 SIQKETGNAI
-598 STMEQGNV
+598 STMEQGKV

-616 NVASALAR
+616 DVASALAR

-671 SNLAVTAKELEKLA
+671 SNLAITAKELETLA
-685 ADLRSEVDRFR
+685 SGLRHEVDRFR

>member
-1 MSMWNRRAG
+1 
-10 FHDSPPLLEHSE
+10 
-22 QLLRSGRIR
+22 
-31 WLGQELSMS
+31 MS

-56 ILAIVISGSTV
+56 ILAVAIGGSTV

-72 LDTANLATREE
+72 LDSANLATREE

-95 LSTFHGTLRES
+95 LNTFHSTLRES
-106 TQRLSGLF
+106 TQRLTGLF
-114 EKRFSAGLSIH
+114 EKRFSSGLSVRADQMIA
-125 PDEPVSVAGTQ
+125 VAGVQ
-136 TPGLHLGSEVLNNNF
+136 TPSLLLGSDVLNNNF
-151 KEVDEFKQMTAG
+151 TEVDEFKQMSGG
-163 VATLFVRSGEDFVRV
+163 VATVFVRSGDDFIRV
-178 STSLTKQDGTR
+178 STSLTKQDGSR
-189 AIGTLLDHAHPAYA
+189 AIGTVLDRQGPAYQRV
-203 KLMAGQG
+203 LNGQV
-210 YVGRALL
+210 YIGRAVL

-224 QYTPVRDGSGK
+224 QYSPVRDSSGK
-235 VIAVLFVGFDY
+235 VIAVLFIGFDY
-246 TDAQNAQFAN
+246 TDAQAAQFEN
-256 LKRFRIGQNG
+256 LKRFRIGQTG

-272 EQNKWLVAPAG
+272 EQKHWLVPPAG
-283 VQALDHAVPVIKGL
+283 VQALDQAVPVMLDL
-297 AAKPGKGEF
+297 AKKPGAGRF
-306 WSDTAEDFYSIAVPF
+306 WSDKNEDFYSVSVPF
-321 DGGPWSVVASMP
+321 EGGPWAVVASMP
-333 KAEIRAVTWS
+333 KAEIRAVTWE
-343 VGTQL
+343 VGMRL
-348 AIGSLLAML
+348 AIGSVLAML
-357 IAVGAA
+357 LAVGAIV
-363 MWLLRSKL
+363 WLLRSKL
-371 QPLGD
+371 APLSD

-384 GAGDLSVR
+384 GAGDLSAR
-392 LNVASNDEIGQL
+392 LNVSSHDEIGQL
-404 SRAFNQMSQALS
+404 ARSFNQMGEALS
-416 TMVEHIRRSSEEVNS
+416 TMVSQIRKAAEEVNS

-475 GATQRLAQENAQQ
+475 GNTERLAQENAQQ
-488 TQIGRSSMEEA
+488 TRIGRTSMQEA
-499 SSSLEQIAGALNTT
+499 SSSLEHIATALNGT

-530 VSVITSIAEQTNLL
+530 VGVITAIAEQTNLL

-561 VAVVADEVR
+561 FAVVADEVR

-580 DEISGMIH
+580 DEISVMIQ

-598 STMEQGNV
+598 STMEQGKA
-606 LMQEGLSRNA
+606 LMQDGLSRNA
-616 NVASALAR
+616 DVASALAR

-671 SNLAVTAKELEKLA
+671 SNLAITAKELETLA
-685 ADLRSEVDRFR
+685 AGLRHEVDRFR

>member
-1 MSMWNRRAG
+1 
-10 FHDSPPLLEHSE
+10 
-22 QLLRSGRIR
+22 
-31 WLGQELSMS
+31 MS

-56 ILAIVISGSTV
+56 ILAIVITGSTV

-72 LDTANLATREE
+72 LDRANLATREE

-106 TQRLSGLF
+106 TQRLAGLF
-114 EKRFSAGLSIH
+114 EKRFSAGLSVH
-125 PDEPVSVAGTQ
+125 PDEPVAVAGAQ

-163 VATLFVRSGEDFVRV
+163 VATVFVRSGEDFVRV
-178 STSLTKQDGTR
+178 STSLTKQDGNR
-189 AIGTLLDHAHPAYA
+189 AIGTLLDHANPAYA
-203 KLMAGQG
+203 RLMAGQS

-224 QYTPVRDGSGK
+224 QYTPVRDSSGK

-246 TDAQNAQFAN
+246 TDAQNAQFEN
-256 LKRFRIGQNG
+256 LKRFRIGQTG

-272 EQNKWLVAPAG
+272 EQNKWLVPIAG
-283 VQALDHAVPVIKGL
+283 VQALDKAVPAITGL
-297 AAKPGKGEF
+297 AKTPGKGGF
-306 WSDTAEDFYSIAVPF
+306 WSDKSEDFYSVAVPF

-333 KAEIRAVTWS
+333 QTEISAVTWS
-343 VGTQL
+343 VGIQL

-357 IAVGAA
+357 IAVGSAV
-363 MWLLRSKL
+363 WLLRSKL
-371 QPLGD
+371 APLGD

-392 LNVASNDEIGQL
+392 LNVSSNDEIGQL
-404 SRAFNQMSQALS
+404 ARAFNQMSQALS
-416 TMVEHIRRSSEEVNS
+416 TMVEHIRKASGEVNS

-475 GATQRLAQENAQQ
+475 GNTQRLAQENAQQ
-488 TQIGRSSMEEA
+488 TQIGRTSMDEA
-499 SSSLEQIAGALNTT
+499 SSSLEQIAGALNST

-530 VSVITSIAEQTNLL
+530 VGVITSIADQTNLL

-561 VAVVADEVR
+561 FAVVADEVR

-580 DEISGMIH
+580 DEISGMIQ

-598 STMEQGNV
+598 STMEQGNL

-624 IDEQSRSAGQQ
+624 IDEQSRSAGEQ

-685 ADLRSEVDRFR
+685 ADLRQEVDRFR

>member
-1 MSMWNRRAG
+1 M
-10 FHDSPPLLEHSE
+10 P
-22 QLLRSGRIR
+22 
-31 WLGQELSMS
+31 

-56 ILAIVISGSTV
+56 VLAIVISGSTV

-72 LDTANLATREE
+72 LDAANLATREE

-95 LSTFHGTLRES
+95 LNTFHGTLRES

-114 EKRFSAGLSIH
+114 EKRFSGGLSLH
-125 PDEPVSVAGTQ
+125 PDQPVTVAGTQ
-136 TPGLHLGSEVLNNNF
+136 TPGLHLGDVVLNNNF
-151 KEVDEFKQMTAG
+151 EEVDEFKQMTAG
-163 VATLFVRSGEDFVRV
+163 VATVFVRSGDDFIRV
-178 STSLTKQDGTR
+178 STSLSKQDGSR
-189 AIGTLLDHAHPAYA
+189 AIGTLLDHAHPAYQ
-203 KLMAGQG
+203 KLMAGQS

-217 FDRSYMT
+217 FERLYMT
-224 QYTPVRDGSGK
+224 QYTPVRDSAGQ

-246 TDAQNAQFAN
+246 TDAQNAQLDN
-256 LKRFRIGQNG
+256 LKRFRIGQTG

-272 EQNKWLVAPAG
+272 EQQKWLVPPAG
-283 VQALDHAVPVIKGL
+283 VQALEPAGATIAEL
-297 AAKPGKGEF
+297 ARQPGKGHF
-306 WSDTAEDFYSIAVPF
+306 WSDKNEDFYSVAVPF
-321 DGGPWSVVASMP
+321 EGGPWSVVASMP

-343 VGTQL
+343 VGL
-348 AIGSLLAML
+348 RLVIGSLLAML
-357 IAVGAA
+357 LAVGATV
-363 MWLLRSKL
+363 WLLRSKL
-371 QPLGD
+371 APLGD
-376 LVRQAEAL
+376 LVRQADAL
-384 GAGDLSVR
+384 GKGDLSAR
-392 LNVASNDEIGQL
+392 LNVASQDEIGQL
-404 SRAFNQMSQALS
+404 AGSFNQMGQALS
-416 TMVEHIRRSSEEVNS
+416 TMVEHIRKAAAEVNG

-442 AYEGMEQQSGEIT
+442 AYEGMEQQSGEIS

-475 GATQRLAQENAQQ
+475 GNTERLAQENARQ
-488 TQIGRSSMEEA
+488 TRIGRTSMEEA
-499 SSSLEQIAGALNTT
+499 SASLEQIAGALNST
-513 ATVINTL
+513 ANVINTL
-520 GQRSQEIGGI
+520 GQRSEEIGGI
-530 VSVITSIAEQTNLL
+530 VGVITAIADQTNLL

-561 VAVVADEVR
+561 FAVVADEVR

-575 TRQAT
+575 TREAT
-580 DEISGMIH
+580 DEISGMIN

-598 STMEQGNV
+598 ATMEQGNV

-671 SNLAVTAKELEKLA
+671 SNLAITAKELEKLA
-685 ADLRSEVDRFR
+685 ADLRQEVDRFR

>member
-1 MSMWNRRAG
+1 
-10 FHDSPPLLEHSE
+10 
-22 QLLRSGRIR
+22 
-31 WLGQELSMS
+31 MS

-114 EKRFSAGLSIH
+114 EKRFSAGLSVH
-125 PDEPVSVAGTQ
+125 PDEPVTVAGVQ
-136 TPGLHLGSEVLNNNF
+136 TPGLHLGGEVLNNNF

-178 STSLTKQDGTR
+178 STSLSKQDGTR

-203 KLMAGQG
+203 RLIAGQS

-217 FDRSYMT
+217 FERSYMT
-224 QYTPVRDGSGK
+224 QYTPVRDSGGK

-246 TDAQNAQFAN
+246 TDAQNAQFEN
-256 LKRFRIGQNG
+256 LKRFRIGQTG

-272 EQNKWLVAPAG
+272 EQNKWLVPIAG
-283 VQALDHAVPVIKGL
+283 VEALDKAVPAIAAL
-297 AAKPGKGEF
+297 AKTPGKGEF
-306 WSDTAEDFYSIAVPF
+306 WSDKSEEFYSVAVPF
-321 DGGPWSVVASMP
+321 EGGPWSVVASMP
-333 KAEIRAVTWS
+333 QDEISAVTWS
-343 VGTQL
+343 VGIQL

-357 IAVGAA
+357 IAVGSAV
-363 MWLLRSKL
+363 WLLRSKL
-371 QPLGD
+371 APLGD

-392 LNVASNDEIGQL
+392 LNVSSHDEIGQL
-404 SRAFNQMSQALS
+404 ARAFNQMSQALS
-416 TMVEHIRRSSEEVNS
+416 TMVEHIRKASEEVNS

-475 GATQRLAQENAQQ
+475 GNTQRMAQENAQQ
-488 TQIGRSSMEEA
+488 TQIGRTSMQEA
-499 SSSLEQIAGALNTT
+499 SSSLEQIAGALNST

-530 VSVITSIAEQTNLL
+530 VGVITAIADQTNLL

-561 VAVVADEVR
+561 FAVVADEVR

-575 TRQAT
+575 TREAT
-580 DEISGMIH
+580 DEISGMIQ

-671 SNLAVTAKELEKLA
+671 SNLAITAKELESLA
-685 ADLRSEVDRFR
+685 AGLRQEVDRFR

>member
-1 MSMWNRRAG
+1 
-10 FHDSPPLLEHSE
+10 
-22 QLLRSGRIR
+22 
-31 WLGQELSMS
+31 MS

-56 ILAIVISGSTV
+56 ILAVVISGSTV

-72 LDTANLATREE
+72 LDAANLATREE
-83 HLASEARLLADQ
+83 HLASEARLMADQ
-95 LSTFHGTLRES
+95 LNTFHGTLRES
-106 TQRLSGLF
+106 TQRLAGLF
-114 EKRFSAGLSIH
+114 EKRFSAGLSVH
-125 PDEPVSVAGTQ
+125 PDQPVTVAGVQ
-136 TPGLHLGSEVLNNNF
+136 TPGLNLAGEMLNNNF

-163 VATLFVRSGEDFVRV
+163 TATIFVRSGDDFIRV
-178 STSLTKQDGTR
+178 STSVAKQDGSR
-189 AIGTLLDHAHPAYA
+189 AIGTVLDHASPAYA
-203 KLMAGQG
+203 RLTSGQS
-210 YVGRALL
+210 YIGRVLL
-217 FDRSYMT
+217 FGRYYMT
-224 QYTPVRDGSGK
+224 QYSPVTDSSGK
-235 VIAVLFVGFDY
+235 IIAALYVGFDY
-246 TDAQNAQFAN
+246 TDAQNAQFEN
-256 LKRFRIGQNG
+256 LKRFRIGKTG

-272 EQNKWLVAPAG
+272 EQNKWLVPPAG
-283 VQALDHAVPVIKGL
+283 VQALDSAVTTVVGL
-297 AAKPGKGEF
+297 VKTPGKGAF
-306 WSDTAEDFYSIAVPF
+306 WSDTAEDFYSVAVPF
-321 DGGPWSVVASMP
+321 EGGPWAVVASMP
-333 KAEIRAVTWS
+333 KAEIREVTWS
-343 VGTQL
+343 VGIQL

-357 IAVGAA
+357 LAVGAA

-371 QPLGD
+371 APLGD

-392 LNVASNDEIGQL
+392 LNVSSHDEIGQL

-416 TMVEHIRRSSEEVNS
+416 TMVEHIRKASQEVNS
-431 RAQALSGLSGG
+431 RAQALAGLSSG

-475 GATQRLAQENAQQ
+475 GNTERLAQENAQQ
-488 TQIGRSSMEEA
+488 TRIGRTSMDEA
-499 SSSLEQIAGALNTT
+499 SSSLEQIAGALNST

-530 VSVITSIAEQTNLL
+530 VGVITSIAEQTNLL

-561 VAVVADEVR
+561 FAVVADEVR
-570 NLASR
+570 SLASR

-580 DEISGMIH
+580 DEISGMIN

-598 STMEQGNV
+598 STMEQGNL

-657 QSIALANSE
+657 QSIAMANSE
-666 QREVV
+666 QRQVV
-671 SNLAVTAKELEKLA
+671 SDLALTAKELEKLA
-685 ADLRSEVDRFR
+685 QDLRQEVDRFR